1 MSAVVTAH
9 RVNTLPPILI
19 KPGMPPCNR
28 SSQETTGAGATSIRR
43 VSAHF
48 LRPGRECQF
57 SDCFFQPI
65 LNSVV
70 EITVPVFGI
79 GLLGYLATRLGW
91 FSAQAGEGLARFV
104 FDFAIPAL
112 LLRTFAN
119 ADLPEDMPLDLI
131 GSYYLPVVAFY
142 LLGMLIARLLFARPF
157 DGQVITGFSFS
168 YGNAVL
174 LGLPLVLLT
183 LGDEASLPYFI
194 LLSMHA
200 LSLFTVTTAMLEW
213 NRHRG
218 ASPLNMIGKVFLG
231 LLKNPILMGIVAGIT
246 LNRLGLPLT
255 GALDTTAGYLQNTV
269 AACSLFA
276 LGVSMTKYR
285 IAGQLKQSII
295 AVLAKNIAFPVCVY
309 IACSQLFLLSA
320 HWTFIAVLMAAQPTG
335 VNAYIFAERYGT
347 AQALATT
354 TVFLST
360 AFSLLT
366 IPALLYFYQS
376 GAF

>member
-1 MSAVVTAH
+1 M
-9 RVNTLPPILI
+9 
-19 KPGMPPCNR
+19 
-28 SSQETTGAGATSIRR
+28 
-43 VSAHF
+43 
-48 LRPGRECQF
+48 
-57 SDCFFQPI
+57 
-65 LNSVV
+65 NSVL

-79 GLLGYLATRLGW
+79 GLLGYAVTRLGW

-119 ADLPEDMPLDLI
+119 ADLPGDLPLDLL
-131 GSYYLPVVAFY
+131 GSYYLPIAFFY
-142 LLGMLIARLLFARPF
+142 LVGMLLARYFYARSF
-157 DGQVITGFSFS
+157 EGQVITGVSFC

-174 LGLPLVLLT
+174 LGLPLVILT

-200 LSLFTVTTAMLEW
+200 LLLFTVTTVMLEYS
-213 NRHRG
+213 RHRET
-218 ASPLNMIGKVFLG
+218 SPFNILGKVLLG

-255 GALDTTAGYLQNTV
+255 GALDTTAGYLQNSV

-285 IAGQLKQSII
+285 IAGQLKQSITV
-295 AVLAKNIAFPVCVY
+295 VLAKNIAIPICVY
-309 IACSQLFLLSA
+309 LTCSQVFLLSA

-335 VNAYIFAERYGT
+335 VNAYIFAERYNT

-354 TVFLST
+354 SVFLST
-360 AFSLLT
+360 VFSLLT
-366 IPALLYFYQS
+366 IPVLLYLYQS